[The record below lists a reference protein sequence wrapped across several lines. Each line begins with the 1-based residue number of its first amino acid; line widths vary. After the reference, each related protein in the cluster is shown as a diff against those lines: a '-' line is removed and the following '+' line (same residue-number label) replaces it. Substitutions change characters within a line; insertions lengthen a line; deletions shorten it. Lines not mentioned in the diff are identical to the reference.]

1 SFNRKSDLQRHYRI
15 HTNER
20 PYACSISECGKSFIQ
35 RSALTIHIR
44 THTGEKPH
52 QCQQIDCGKR
62 FSDSSSLARHRR
74 VHTGRCPYKCARDGC
89 SKSFRRKA
97 TMVEHQRTSHQQGMS
112 PNGTLHDCSSDSE
125 DDEPPSTPQHSAMT
139 WSPCDIVSMDQAI
152 PHGPL
157 HRATSYADF
166 NQQLHDQHMLQQY
179 ANQHG
184 IPSNVTQEF
193 HGQPIPDYYIGAST
207 PRRTTTMPRQM
218 YYITEQGDPEVVTM
232 TNAAQ
237 PHYQLPQQVERPLV
251 ELRYSTLATAAS
263 IQSSPRT
270 FSATSVSSPMVQERF
285 YAYLP
290 RNRPEYAQA
299 DSQQSIIQYQQPM
312 QHLMGQ
318 FPQPVASQAQ
328 PIHAPA
334 ADHSHQKPVQTQQE
348 QWSNYDLPI
357 EVTTIGQLPVYGT
370 TVYDPY
376 GPKIEVDDPSMQLPS
391 SRLGSL

>member
-1 SFNRKSDLQRHYRI
+1 
-15 HTNER
+15 
-20 PYACSISECGKSFIQ
+20 
-35 RSALTIHIR
+35 
-44 THTGEKPH
+44 
-52 QCQQIDCGKR
+52 
-62 FSDSSSLARHRR
+62 
-74 VHTGRCPYKCARDGC
+74 
-89 SKSFRRKA
+89 
-97 TMVEHQRTSHQQGMS
+97 MVEHQRTLHQQGMS
-112 PNGTLHDCSSDSE
+112 PNDILQDCSSDSE

-166 NQQLHDQHMLQQY
+166 NQQVHDQHLPQQY

-184 IPSNVTQEF
+184 TPSNAPQEF
-193 HGQPIPDYYIGAST
+193 HDQLIPDYYVGAT
-207 PRRTTTMPRQM
+207 TLRRTTTMPRQM
-218 YYITEQGDPEVVTM
+218 YYVTEKGNPEVVTM

-237 PHYQLPQQVERPLV
+237 PHYQLSQQVERPPI
-251 ELRYSTLATAAS
+251 ELRYPTLATAAS
-263 IQSSPRT
+263 IQSSPST
-270 FSATSVSSPMVQERF
+270 FFATSVSSPMVQECF

-318 FPQPVASQAQ
+318 FQQPVASQAQ

-334 ADHSHQKPVQTQQE
+334 ADHSHQKPAQAQQE

-370 TVYDPY
+370 TVYDPS

-391 SRLGSL
+391 SRLASL